1 MAVAVQEPSTSVD
14 YVTEAVVRNYR
25 SRVEMSVELSLAE
38 LLDAPKEIGAVR
50 AVMAPDQHMVEVV
63 LDEESPVHAMN
74 EVAWRLAS
82 EGLHVN
88 VLVGLERL
96 GQAHGDLRGAPCTL
110 QGWWFQ
116 DDDVHFAGFERP

>member
-14 YVTEAVVRNYR
+14 YVTEAVVNTYR
-25 SRVEMSVELSLAE
+25 SKVEMSVELSLAE
-38 LLDAPKEIGAVR
+38 LLDAPKSVGAVR
-50 AVMAPDQHMVEVV
+50 AVMVPDAHMVEVV
-63 LDEESPVHAMN
+63 LDEDSPVHAMN

-82 EGLHVN
+82 DGMHVN
-88 VLVGLERL
+88 VLVGLNRL
-96 GQAHGDLRGAPCTL
+96 GEAHGDLRGAPCTL

>member
-14 YVTEAVVRNYR
+14 YVTEAVVNTYR
-25 SRVEMSVELSLAE
+25 SKVEMSVELSLAE
-38 LLDAPKEIGAVR
+38 LLDAPKSVGAVR
-50 AVMAPDQHMVEVV
+50 AVMVPDAHMVEIV
-63 LDEESPVHAMN
+63 LDEDSPVHAMN

-82 EGLHVN
+82 DGMHVN
-88 VLVGLERL
+88 VLVGLNRL
-96 GQAHGDLRGAPCTL
+96 GEAHGDLRGAPCTL